1 MAISHIEEY
10 KSLRQEML
18 ERFQRIHDTLKWGVG
33 GFIAFLSF
41 YLTITFKNFSDIF
54 PKLIENNVPTVP
66 TNITALL
73 IMQIIIVLIALSV
86 LKSYQG
92 IYSLATYIAV
102 VIEKGDGGK
111 WHGMSR
117 EYGRYLQDIY
127 EDKTDSDKKKKKKEL
142 NIKCWERYLPWPFG
156 SQWGA
161 DSAQLATILFML
173 FLGSISIVL
182 LKTGIDFSQLE
193 INLVQCIFLFI
204 TIIVMSINLW
214 LIYILYGRVRNYREK
229 IEKRWIQYSKD
240 FDSVIFKD
248 KYKA

>member
-1 MAISHIEEY
+1 MAISHVEEY

-33 GFIAFLSF
+33 VFIAFLSF

-54 PKLIENNVPTVP
+54 PNLIENNVPTVP

-73 IMQIIIVLIALSV
+73 IMQIIIALIALSA

-92 IYSLATYIAV
+92 IYSLGTYIAV
-102 VIEKGDGGK
+102 VIEKGNGGK
-111 WHGMSR
+111 WHRMSR

-127 EDKTDSDKKKKKKEL
+127 DETDNDKKKKKEEL
-142 NIKCWERYLPWPFG
+142 NIKWREQNIPWPFG
-156 SQWGA
+156 SRWGA

-193 INLVQCIFLFI
+193 INLVQWIFLLI
-204 TIIVMSINLW
+204 PIIIISINLW
-214 LIYILYGRVRNYREK
+214 LIYILYGGIRNYREK

-240 FDSVIFKD
+240 FDSVIFED
-248 KYKA
+248 EYKV